1 MTLFCPERELEEAM
15 GLYQT
20 MVFRLAYS
28 YTRSRSDA
36 QDICQEVFLRYF
48 CRRPPFASEE
58 HRRAWLLRVTINRCR
73 SLYRSAWWKRIVPLE
88 KASPLAAPP
97 PDDPAL
103 SQALDRLPVKY
114 RTVIHLSCHE
124 HMDTQEIA
132 ELLGVK
138 PGSVRSQLS
147 RGRAML
153 EELLKEEDADA

>member
-58 HRRAWLLRVTINRCR
+58 HRRAWLLRVTVNRCK
-73 SLYRSAWWKRIVPLE
+73 SHLSSWWVRRTVPLDDRIPMPEPEYQELDEVLRQLPE
-88 KASPLAAPP
+88 K
-97 PDDPAL
+97 
-103 SQALDRLPVKY
+103 DRL
-114 RTVIHLSCHE
+114 VIHLFYYEDC
-124 HMDTQEIA
+124 TTREIA
-132 ELLGVK
+132 RMMHCTEGAVRTRLTRARQRLGD
-138 PGSVRSQLS
+138 
-147 RGRAML
+147 
-153 EELLKEEDADA
+153 LLKGG